1 MKYIKLFLE
10 SKSLGN
16 LYHIVDIE
24 KLNYIL
30 DNNKIQSYKAGEG
43 KISLTRNKMLTG
55 YLGDNS
61 SSVFKLEI
69 DGDKLSSK
77 YKIKP
82 FRYKTRNAGYLDEYE
97 EQVQSSRINNIF
109 YYTNKIIINKKGVLN
124 LMYIFDKLSDW
135 FTSEGTR
142 HGNFPNVLKTI
153 KEKADNTGLDLYVQ
167 DGPIIKK
174 DDKWIDSIINFP
186 IKKIDKR
193 YFIVFRK
200 RIEIGRYRYQDS
212 LVDFDENII
221 IKDLVVGYNI
231 EIDPDKIKAIELKSY
246 QESKKI
252 ILDDKEDDDSKYYFL
267 EIRKLDDGNWKID
280 DIKPIY
286 K

>member
-10 SKSLGN
+10 SKNLGN

-30 DNNKIQSYKAGEG
+30 DNNKIVSYKAGDG
-43 KISLTRNKMLTG
+43 KISLTRNKMMTG

-69 DGDKLSSK
+69 DGDKLSHK
-77 YKIKP
+77 YRIKP
-82 FRYKTRNAGYLDEYE
+82 YRYKTMNAGYLDEYE
-97 EQVQSSRINNIF
+97 EQVQTNKITNIF
-109 YYTNKIIINKKGVLN
+109 NYTNKIIVDKKRVLN

-153 KEKADNTGLDLYVQ
+153 KEKTNQVGLELYVQ
-167 DGPIIKK
+167 DGSIIKK

-186 IKKIDKR
+186 IKNIEKR
-193 YFIVFRK
+193 YFIVLRK
-200 RIEIGRYRYQDS
+200 RIEIGRHRYQDS
-212 LVDFDENII
+212 LIDFDNNII
-221 IKDLVVGYNI
+221 IKNLVVGYNI
-231 EIDPDKIKAIELKSY
+231 EIDPDKIKGIELKSFE
-246 QESKKI
+246 ESKKFKF
-252 ILDDKEDDDSKYYFL
+252 DEDDEDSKHYFL
-267 EIRKLDDGNWKID
+267 DLRKLDDGNWKID
-280 DIKPIY
+280 NIRPIT
-286 K
+286 

>member
-10 SKSLGN
+10 SKNLGN

-30 DNNKIQSYKAGEG
+30 DNNKIVSYKAGDG
-43 KISLTRNKMLTG
+43 KISLTRNKMMTG

-69 DGDKLSSK
+69 DGDKLSTK
-77 YKIKP
+77 YKIKAY
-82 FRYKTRNAGYLDEYE
+82 RYKTMNAGYLDEYE
-97 EQVQSSRINNIF
+97 EQVQTNKITNIF
-109 YYTNKIIINKKGVLN
+109 NYTNKIIVDKKRVLN

-153 KEKADNTGLDLYVQ
+153 KEKTNQVGLELYVQ
-167 DGPIIKK
+167 DGSIIKK

-186 IKKIDKR
+186 IKNIEKR
-193 YFIVFRK
+193 YFIVLRK
-200 RIEIGRYRYQDS
+200 RIEIGRHRYQDS
-212 LVDFDENII
+212 LVDFDNNII
-221 IKDLVVGYNI
+221 IKNLVVGYNI
-231 EIDPDKIKAIELKSY
+231 EIDPDKIKGIELKSFE
-246 QESKKI
+246 ESKKFKF
-252 ILDDKEDDDSKYYFL
+252 DEDDEDSKHYFL
-267 EIRKLDDGNWKID
+267 DLRKLDDGNWKID
-280 DIKPIY
+280 NIRSIV
-286 K
+286 

>member
-10 SKSLGN
+10 SKNIGI
-16 LYHIVDIE
+16 LYHIIDIE
-24 KLNYIL
+24 KLDYIL
-30 DNNKIQSYKAGEG
+30 DNNKIDSYRAGDG

-55 YLGDNS
+55 YIGDNS

-69 DGDKLSSK
+69 DGNKLSSK

-82 FRYKTRNAGYLDEYE
+82 YRYKTKNAGYLDEYE
-97 EQVQSSRINNIF
+97 EQVQ
-109 YYTNKIIINKKGVLN
+109 TNKIINIFNYINKIIIDKKRVLH
-124 LMYIFDKLSDW
+124 LMYTFGRLSDW

-142 HGNFPNVLKTI
+142 HGNFPNILKRI
-153 KEKADNTGLDLYVQ
+153 KEKANKSGLELYVQ
-167 DGPIIKK
+167 DGSVIKK

-186 IKKIDKR
+186 IKKIEKR
-193 YFIVFRK
+193 YFIILRK

-212 LVDFDENII
+212 LVDFDNNII

-231 EIDPDKIKAIELKSY
+231 EIDPNKIKGIELKSFE
-246 QESKKI
+246 ESKKFKF
-252 ILDDKEDDDSKYYFL
+252 DDIEDEVHYFI

-280 DIKPIY
+280 NIRPII
-286 K
+286 